1 MLRDYTPLQ
10 WSGRRGW
17 LQSSVTSWHLEL
29 QKQLEAWQGHCLGI
43 VFLPASSS
51 SPSTCI
57 AQMHRACAA
66 AQEMWAAWVR
76 GRGQLRWA
84 RELQAPSHRGVI
96 QLQRLVGEHEQRL
109 VDSWLAS
116 LSTILPILDQK
127 LQAVGLIQRGR
138 PRGSNAADASGCPA
152 LELTLTAADWAWLH
166 EASALAALRFK
177 PSHANARET
186 LNRLATT
193 AGSIRV
199 TLDAVVQAVEACN
212 QAREAA
218 QRAGLTDSQ
227 AWHAMERSSVMGQ
240 VHLRW
245 SGATQPRLRW
255 AAGMRSLARQLC
267 ERGRELEPVEPESCP

>member
-29 QKQLEAWQGHCLGI
+29 QEQLEASQGHCLSI
-43 VFLPASSS
+43 IFLPDSSTS
-51 SPSTCI
+51 SSTCI

-66 AQEMWAAWVR
+66 AQELWAAWVR
-76 GRGQLRWA
+76 SRGQLRWA
-84 RELQAPSHRGVI
+84 RELQAPSHRGVA
-96 QLQRLVGEHEQRL
+96 QLQRLAREHEQRL

-116 LSTILPILDQK
+116 LAVILPSLDHK
-127 LQAVGLIQRGR
+127 LQAAGLIQRAR
-138 PRGSNAADASGCPA
+138 PSNVADASGCPA

-227 AWHAMERSSVMGQ
+227 AWHAMEGSIVMGQ